1 MKRIRNL
8 APSVFQHIEKKYGNI
23 GELTDTNISIL
34 TLRTN
39 HVTKKSLQ
47 KLFTHQVAAVRVPN
61 FFPKDACEILS
72 ETFLQEKATNWKVSS
87 SRGMES
93 SDVESI
99 GTPYNVALGL
109 GEEGIENYF
118 KNARKFTRKL
128 RINGGKPRNSDHGSS
143 DWGNNNINKFKHI
156 FPTLTPIDL
165 LRLQLDETWHNGAT
179 IGKDSKSGRHLLAGA
194 VRIMRGINNTN
205 TKDVTKTK
213 ISNDGFIHVDD
224 LSVMQN
230 EGGLFSANI
239 YLKTPIY
246 GKGGELEIFPITF
259 KSRSEFIKNAVTL
272 SYLTD
277 QSPIAQKVLRDI
289 LPRPLIL
296 TPEVGELIL
305 ICAQRPHAAKGFSGQ
320 TGDVRVSMQTFLTY
334 DEGKPIVIDN

>member
-1 MKRIRNL
+1 MRNV
-8 APSVFQHIEKKYGNI
+8 APSIFQQIEKNYGNI
-23 GELTDTNISIL
+23 NELVDANMSIL
-34 TLRTN
+34 TLKKTN
-39 HVTKKSLQ
+39 QLTKKSLE
-47 KLFTHQVAAVRVPN
+47 KLFTHQVAAIRIPN
-61 FFPKDACEILS
+61 FFPKEACEVLS
-72 ETFLQEKATNWKVSS
+72 ETFLKEKATNWKVSS

-109 GEEGIENYF
+109 GPEGIDNYF
-118 KNARKFTRKL
+118 QNAKKFTRKL
-128 RINGGKPRNSDHGSS
+128 RINGGKGTTIISNV
-143 DWGNNNINKFKHI
+143 NNNNNNNNNNSV

-165 LRLQLDETWHNGAT
+165 LRLQLDETWHDGAT
-179 IGKDSKSGRHLLAGA
+179 IGKDMKTGKHLLAGA
-194 VRIMRGINNTN
+194 VRIMRGVNNIVN
-205 TKDVTKTK
+205 DEKMIENK

-230 EGGLFSANI
+230 NGGLFSANI

-259 KSRSEFIKNAVTL
+259 KSRYEFVKNAVTL

-277 QSPIAQKVLRDI
+277 QSPLAQETLRNV

-305 ICAQRPHAAKGFSGQ
+305 ICAQRPHAAKGFNSQ
-320 TGDVRVSMQTFLTY
+320 TGDIRVSMQTFLTY
-334 DEGKPIVIDN
+334 DEGKPIVLDN